1 MTIVAQLRANLRG
14 DFETGWKIA
23 QHLEKT
29 MPHNNRVAFNRGW
42 HLLQQG
48 DLQGGL
54 ALLDRG
60 RFEKVFGSPALPC
73 GTPIWNQDLGT
84 SGKTILL
91 RSEGGLG
98 DEMINVRFATLL
110 AEQGARV
117 VVAASDGLHSL
128 FSRVKGVAEVVAH
141 KDVCATK
148 HDAWVPAMS
157 AARLLGLTYDTLPGK
172 AYLSADP
179 AHVEKWKGIVNGP
192 GLKIGIRW
200 SGNPQFEH
208 EQYRRFDPAPL
219 IALSKIPGVS
229 VYSLQRDADLRE
241 LPPEVTDL
249 KDTLETWE
257 DTAGAI
263 ANLDLVITSCTAV
276 AHLAA
281 GMGKETWVIV
291 PILPYYMWALPGERS
306 PWYESVRVFRQEAFG
321 DWKVPL
327 EKVFREVSSRVG
339 YSEPQSL
346 MPALQPTPA
355 PDVSYMPKEPL
366 APLPKSAQTSP
377 LPQST
382 GDAYALHFIAGLP
395 RSGSTVLT
403 SLLAQNPRVH
413 GAPVSGLVDIFSG
426 IYSNWDKIGSHMES
440 PNREAKRDVLLAAL
454 RSYHLSAGKP
464 VVADKSRGWIS
475 HVALLEEVLGRKV
488 KIIVPVRPIVEIL
501 ASFEK
506 LRAKDPLELTG
517 ADEALGA
524 GSTVASR
531 AQYFAGPGGPIG
543 VAYNATKEA
552 VQRGYM
558 DRLLF
563 VDYNKLVTNPEKE
576 MRRIYEFWNEPYFA
590 HDFNNIKQLGRYES
604 LKPHGFSGLHDIR
617 PSIERQS
624 ASPVDILGGEVVAI
638 YAHPEP
644 WEAWV

>member
-1 MTIVAQLRANLRG
+1 MEPHEMTIVAQLRANLRG

-48 DLQGGL
+48 DLQGGM

-73 GTPIWNQDLGT
+73 GTPIWNPDLGT
-84 SGKTILL
+84 AGKTILL

-110 AEQGARV
+110 AERGARV
-117 VVAASDGLHSL
+117 IVACDKGLAPL
-128 FSRVKGVAEVVAH
+128 FSRVKGVAEVIEH
-141 KDVCATK
+141 KDVCNTK
-148 HDAWVPAMS
+148 HDSWVPAMS
-157 AARLLGLTYDTLPGK
+157 AARLLGLTYGTLSGK
-172 AYLSADP
+172 SYLSADP
-179 AHVEKWKGIVNGP
+179 AYAEKWKGIINGP
-192 GLKIGIRW
+192 ELKIGIRW

-208 EQYRRFDPAPL
+208 EQYRRFDPSPL
-219 IALSKIPGVS
+219 IALSQIPGVK

-241 LPPEVTDL
+241 LPPEVVDL
-249 KDTLETWE
+249 KDKLETWE

-263 ANLDLVITSCTAV
+263 ANLDLVITSCTSIT
-276 AHLAA
+276 HLAA

-321 DWKVPL
+321 DWSAPL
-327 EKVFREVSSRVG
+327 QRVFRAVSERVG
-339 YSEPQSL
+339 AASSETV
-346 MPALQPTPA
+346 MPTVAPTPA
-355 PDVSYMPKEPL
+355 PDISYLPKEPA
-366 APLPKSAQTSP
+366 APGPSSSLLVAAPYT
-377 LPQST
+377 
-382 GDAYALHFIAGLP
+382 LHFIAGLP
-395 RSGSTVLT
+395 RSGSTMLT
-403 SLLAQNPRVH
+403 SLLSQNPRLH
-413 GAPVSGLVDIFSG
+413 GAPVSGLVDILTG

-440 PNREAKRDVLLAAL
+440 PNKEAKRAVLLSAL
-454 RSYHLSAGKP
+454 NSYHAPAGKP
-464 VVADKSRGWIS
+464 VVVDKSRGWIS
-475 HVALLEEVLGRKV
+475 HIPLLEELLGRKV
-488 KIIVPVRPIVEIL
+488 KILVPVRPVVEIL

-506 LRAKDPLELTG
+506 LRNRDPLELTG

-524 GSTVASR
+524 GSNVASR
-531 AQYFAGPGGPIG
+531 AQYFAGPGGPVGI
-543 VAYNATKEA
+543 AYNATKEA

-563 VDYNKLVTNPEKE
+563 IDYNKLVTDPERE
-576 MRRIYEFWNEPYFA
+576 MRRIYEFWGEPYFA
-590 HDFNNIKQLGRYES
+590 HDFNNIEQQGTYDS
-604 LKPHGFSGLHDIR
+604 YQPHRFVGLHDIR
-617 PSIERQS
+617 PKIERQS
-624 ASPVDILGGEVVAI
+624 ASPVEILGGEVVAI

-644 WEAWV
+644 WEPWV

>member
-73 GTPIWNQDLGT
+73 GTPIWNADMGT
-84 SGKTILL
+84 AGKTILL
-91 RSEGGLG
+91 RGEGGLG
-98 DEMINVRFATLL
+98 DEMINVRFASTL
-110 AEQGARV
+110 AERGARV
-117 VVAASDGLHSL
+117 IVSADKSLAPL
-128 FSRVKGVAEVVAH
+128 FSRVKGVSKVITHKEVC
-141 KDVCATK
+141 DTP

-157 AARLLGLTYDTLPGK
+157 AARLLGFRYETLPGK
-172 AYLSADP
+172 PYLSADK
-179 AHVEKWKGIVNGP
+179 AFEDKWKNLISGE

-219 IALSKIPGVS
+219 IALSKIPGVKI
-229 VYSLQRDADLRE
+229 YSLQRDGDLRT
-241 LPPEVTDL
+241 LPPEVVDL
-249 KDTLETWE
+249 KDKLETWE

-263 ANLDLVITSCTAV
+263 SNLDLVITSCTSI
-276 AHLAA
+276 AHLSA
-281 GMGKETWVIV
+281 GMGKETWVIT

-306 PWYESVRVFRQEAFG
+306 PWYESVRIFRQEVFG
-321 DWKVPL
+321 DWNAPLKNILNKVA
-327 EKVFREVSSRVG
+327 ERVG
-339 YSEPQSL
+339 FSGASSL
-346 MPALQPTPA
+346 MPEMAPTPA
-355 PDVSYMPKEPL
+355 PDVSYMPKEPI
-366 APLPKSAQTSP
+366 APAPSSLHTLPVQPSYT
-377 LPQST
+377 
-382 GDAYALHFIAGLP
+382 LHFIAGLP
-395 RSGSTVLT
+395 RSGSTMLT
-403 SLLAQNPRVH
+403 SLLSQNPRVH
-413 GAPVSGLVDIFSG
+413 GAPVSGLSDILSG
-426 IYSNWDKIGSHMES
+426 LYSNWDKIGSHMEFRN
-440 PNREAKRDVLLAAL
+440 PEAKRSVLSAAL
-454 RSYHLSAGKP
+454 NSYHSSAGKP

-475 HVALLEEVLGRKV
+475 HIPLLEELLGRKI
-488 KIIVPVRPIVEIL
+488 KILVPVRPVVEII

-506 LRAKDPLELTG
+506 LRNRDPLELTG

-524 GSTVASR
+524 GSNVASR

-543 VAYNATKEA
+543 IAYNATKEA

-563 VDYNKLVTNPEKE
+563 IDYNKLVADPDRE

-590 HDFNNIKQLGRYES
+590 HDFKNIKQQGKFDSYQ
-604 LKPHGFSGLHDIR
+604 PHRFQGLHDIR
-617 PSIERQS
+617 PVVEKQS

>member
-48 DLQGGL
+48 DFQGGM

-73 GTPIWNQDLGT
+73 GTPIWNPDLGT
-84 SGKTILL
+84 AGKTILL
-91 RSEGGLG
+91 RSEGGFG
-98 DEMINVRFATLL
+98 DEMINVRFASML
-110 AEQGARV
+110 AERGARV
-117 VVAASDGLHSL
+117 VVSADKGLKSL
-128 FSRVKGVAEVVAH
+128 FSRVQGVSEVIPH
-141 KDVCATK
+141 SEVCNTK
-148 HDAWVPAMS
+148 HDSWIPAMS
-157 AARLLGLTYDTLPGK
+157 AARLLGLSYDTLPGK
-172 AYLSADP
+172 PYLSADP
-179 AHVEKWKGIVNGP
+179 AYTEKWKAVINGSE
-192 GLKIGIRW
+192 LKIGIRW

-219 IALSKIPGVS
+219 IALSKIPGVK

-241 LPPEVTDL
+241 LPPEVMDL
-249 KDTLETWE
+249 KDKLETWE

-263 ANLDLVITSCTAV
+263 ANLDLIITSCTSV
-276 AHLAA
+276 THLAA

-291 PILPYYMWALPGERS
+291 PILPYYMWALPGEKS
-306 PWYESVRVFRQEAFG
+306 PWYDSVRIFRQETFG
-321 DWKVPL
+321 DWKAPL
-327 EKVFREVSSRVG
+327 DKVFREVSARVG
-339 YSEPQSL
+339 YTRPESL
-346 MPALQPTPA
+346 MPELKPTPA
-355 PDVSYMPKEPL
+355 PDISYLPKEPL

-377 LPQST
+377 APLMPQ
-382 GDAYALHFIAGLP
+382 GDYTLHFIAGLP
-395 RSGSTVLT
+395 RSGSTMLT

-413 GAPVSGLVDIFSG
+413 GAPVSGLVDILSG
-426 IYSNWDKIGSHMES
+426 LYANWDKIGSHMES
-440 PNREAKRDVLLAAL
+440 RNPEAKRSVLRAAL
-454 RSYHLSAGKP
+454 DSYHKAAGKP
-464 VVADKSRGWIS
+464 IVADKSRGWIS
-475 HVALLEEVLGRKV
+475 HIALLEELLGRKV
-488 KIIVPVRPIVEIL
+488 KIIVPVRPVVEIL

-506 LRAKDPLELTG
+506 LRNRDPLELTG
-517 ADEALGA
+517 ADEALGS
-524 GSTVASR
+524 GSNVASR
-531 AQYFAGPGGPIG
+531 AQYFAGPGGPVGI
-543 VAYNATKEA
+543 AYNATKEA

-563 VDYNKLVTNPEKE
+563 IDYNKLATNPERE

-590 HDFNNIKQLGRYES
+590 HDFNNIKQQGVYES
-604 LKPHGFSGLHDIR
+604 YQPHRFQGLHDIR
-617 PSIERQS
+617 PKIERQS
-624 ASPVDILGGEVVAI
+624 ASPVDILGGEVVAM